1 MNWFIY
7 MVKIWMVMVE
17 KMMIWGTILF
27 IGHSIHSIYGYKVAG
42 IVQKDDTEY
51 IQANGATP
59 GNPKYVDVDGNGT
72 IGVEDR
78 TILGTSDP
86 RFKMSLSNTLHGRIL
101 NYILCLLARLE
112 EMDIM

>member
-1 MNWFIY
+1 
-7 MVKIWMVMVE
+7 MVHLYGE
-17 KMMIWGTILF
+17 DLDGDGREDDDLGNNLF

-86 RFKMSLSNTLHGRIL
+86 RFKMSLSNTLSWKNFEL
-101 NYILCLLARLE
+101 YFKF
-112 EMDIM
+112 